1 MKTWNT
7 RKEVCVYKSLK
18 ERAADFKKNNQWVE
32 DGTGNPNQHQTRNKD
47 NIMHTCYTRLMQEKG
62 LSSWYIAVPLSWL
75 PLIHGVLCL
84 GLSVSSR
91 GNIGSQNHRLR
102 GMKTREQDWD

>member
-1 MKTWNT
+1 MFFTC
-7 RKEVCVYKSLK
+7 RRSDEVDMATVWPPSS
-18 ERAADFKKNNQWVE
+18 VE
-32 DGTGNPNQHQTRNKD
+32 
-47 NIMHTCYTRLMQEKG
+47 ICYTRLMQEKG
-62 LSSWYIAVPLSWL
+62 LSSWYIAVRLSWL

-102 GMKTREQDWD
+102 GMKTFI